1 MGIIESLIS
10 FVGSIMATSRM
21 VTCVTCRK
29 AVLIQRWGEERRR
42 VLNRDF
48 SIPIVNWVKA
58 ESRRCCGPCRQAVCE
73 RRLSSL
79 SVPEIK

>member
-21 VTCVTCRK
+21 VTCRK